1 MLSTRNK
8 TDSAIKLVD
17 FGCTEA
23 HKGNNV
29 DFKQV
34 RENTFTTLAY
44 SPPEALSKSKGPLQP
59 SFDMWSMGCILYIML
74 VGCHPFDPE
83 GCATD
88 EEMEERIKQGPP
100 PLRNSELTEHLS
112 ESAINLLEKL
122 MNSRPRRRITAM
134 QMLEHPWVKGQ
145 TARTDKIEGSDQR
158 LKGFRRFKSQL
169 EVKVFSDWIAG
180 ASSDAAKKTSLMERA
195 FKSLDTH
202 GKGYVTASDLNR
214 SLTNKGEKHDDEDG
228 KDDPLCL
235 SGFSDLLSDNM
246 ENKHYPEGYRM
257 YKEGAKGD
265 AIYFINSGTVEVST
279 RAGFKTTL
287 SNGQMFGEGA
297 LLDKKGRRSATIT
310 CKTPVHV
317 VRISKEFYQKF
328 MLSANSDINLTLREQ
343 DRARDRDRA
352 LKIMRLQTKL
362 VERAFVEGE
371 ALFTS
376 GEEGKSIFIT
386 EKGVIKIIGD
396 DVMIQPGEI
405 VGEHALLTG
414 LPRNATGVCAS
425 KACKAYEMSAKDFSY
440 LFNSSPDMKQSFR
453 DICFRRDFKKA
464 IAKNFGKDFGRNE
477 EELKKAFESMDSDQ
491 SGAIGLEEVKDL
503 FRTLYPTLPDDDPI
517 YSQALQ
523 SLDLEGTN
531 SITWDEFK
539 KILEC

>member
-8 TDSAIKLVD
+8 TDSVIKLVD

-122 MNSRPRRRITAM
+122 MDSRPRRRITAM

-145 TARTDKIEGSDQR
+145 TASTDKIEGSDQR

-195 FKSLDTH
+195 FKSLDNMV
-202 GKGYVTASDLNR
+202 KG
-214 SLTNKGEKHDDEDG
+214 
-228 KDDPLCL
+228 
-235 SGFSDLLSDNM
+235 M
-246 ENKHYPEGYRM
+246 
-257 YKEGAKGD
+257 
-265 AIYFINSGTVEVST
+265 
-279 RAGFKTTL
+279 
-287 SNGQMFGEGA
+287 
-297 LLDKKGRRSATIT
+297 
-310 CKTPVHV
+310 
-317 VRISKEFYQKF
+317 
-328 MLSANSDINLTLREQ
+328 
-343 DRARDRDRA
+343 
-352 LKIMRLQTKL
+352 
-362 VERAFVEGE
+362 
-371 ALFTS
+371 
-376 GEEGKSIFIT
+376 
-386 EKGVIKIIGD
+386 
-396 DVMIQPGEI
+396 
-405 VGEHALLTG
+405 
-414 LPRNATGVCAS
+414 
-425 KACKAYEMSAKDFSY
+425 
-440 LFNSSPDMKQSFR
+440 
-453 DICFRRDFKKA
+453 
-464 IAKNFGKDFGRNE
+464 
-477 EELKKAFESMDSDQ
+477 
-491 SGAIGLEEVKDL
+491 
-503 FRTLYPTLPDDDPI
+503 
-517 YSQALQ
+517 
-523 SLDLEGTN
+523 
-531 SITWDEFK
+531 
-539 KILEC
+539 